1 MKKCYVVSR
10 PVNHFDKDYGTF
22 VCGVFSTMKKV
33 KSYIAKEVDEMYKD
47 GYWKDYFNGSWSEKE
62 VKDSLSSDFN
72 INHMSIR

>member
-1 MKKCYVVSR
+1 MKKCYVVER
-10 PVNHFDKDYGTF
+10 PRDHFDKSCGTF
-22 VCGVFSTMKKV
+22 VCGVFSTTKKV
-33 KSYIAKEVDEMYKD
+33 KSYIAKEVDKMYKN